1 MNLIQGFKMGNGKS
15 DLLFHYS
22 EGLIIGLI
30 TNSLI
35 VSDWMLWL
43 KDILSSSIF
52 FFFCISACI
61 SERDTTGALKTLE
74 NKLVPP
80 SLTEAII
87 SDSHKKKEKEKR

>member
-1 MNLIQGFKMGNGKS
+1 MNLIQGFEMGNGKS

-30 TNSLI
+30 TNSLL

-52 FFFCISACI
+52 FS
-61 SERDTTGALKTLE
+61 SVYQHV
-74 NKLVPP
+74 LVREI
-80 SLTEAII
+80 LQE
-87 SDSHKKKEKEKR
+87 H